1 MRLLISKSVCNTGGV
16 QTMSFFDRAYIN
28 LPKTFDEQ
36 EQFLSN
42 LNLED
47 LIMAVAI
54 ANPSGDGD
62 SQLYNRD
69 THEFYSGRTKSYIVQ
84 KTKKYILGMPEHFS
98 PEENM
103 ATFVSLRQ
111 LKKLI
116 KSFYNDKKRI
126 SCYGLIY
133 VYVIYTLLKGK
144 SSKADDCLKY
154 LEALYT
160 LVSNYFEHNPD
171 DQLAA
176 FFLGCYKLIY
186 QAIKNGNTTLH
197 NNQLP
202 PIPRNQPKDDE

>member
-1 MRLLISKSVCNTGGV
+1 MGFL
-16 QTMSFFDRAYIN
+16 DRAYIN

-36 EQFLSN
+36 KQFLQN
-42 LNLED
+42 LNLEK

-62 SQLYNRD
+62 RQLYNSNN
-69 THEFYSGRTKSYIVQ
+69 HELYIGRTKAYIVQ
-84 KTKKYILGMPEHFS
+84 KTKKYILGMPEYFS

-116 KSFYNDKKRI
+116 KAFDNDKKRI

-144 SSKADDCLKY
+144 SSKAGDCQKY
-154 LEALYT
+154 LEALYI
-160 LVSNYFEHNPD
+160 LVNSYFENNPD

-176 FFLGCYKLIY
+176 FFHGCYDPIC
-186 QAIKNGNTTLH
+186 QAMKDGKTDLH
-197 NNQLP
+197 NNLLP
-202 PIPRNQPKDDE
+202 PVPRNQPKDDE